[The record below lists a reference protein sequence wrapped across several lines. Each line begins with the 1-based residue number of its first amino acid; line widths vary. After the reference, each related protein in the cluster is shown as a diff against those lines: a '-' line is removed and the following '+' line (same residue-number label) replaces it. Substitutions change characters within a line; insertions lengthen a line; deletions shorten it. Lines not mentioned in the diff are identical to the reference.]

1 MGQTTSECVYVGG
14 GGGGGVGAGS
24 INNNK
29 NLQLTPWIGLL
40 KTPARQMIEMRHSR

>member
-1 MGQTTSECVYVGG
+1 MGG
-14 GGGGGVGAGS
+14 GGGLEGGGQPM

-40 KTPARQMIEMRHSR
+40 KTPARQIEMRHSR

>member
-1 MGQTTSECVYVGG
+1 MRECVCVWGG
-14 GGGGGVGAGS
+14 GLEGAGS

-40 KTPARQMIEMRHSR
+40 KTPARQIEMRHSR